1 MRILID
7 TNILLA
13 IVPKRSSERWLYEML
28 RNDTLVLILSNEI
41 IEEYEEKL
49 AWFYSEYFA
58 EIVLDELL
66 NLPLTEQT
74 EAFYKWQLIEEDKD
88 DNKFVDVAIA
98 LNADYIITNDKH
110 FKILYNIPF
119 PKVQTI
125 TIQEFKKVIENINT

>member
-1 MRILID
+1 MKCCVREI
-7 TNILLA
+7 A
-13 IVPKRSSERWLYEML
+13 
-28 RNDTLVLILSNEI
+28 LILSNEI

-66 NLPLTEQT
+66 NLPQTEQT

-98 LNADYIITNDKH
+98 SNADYIITNDKH
-110 FKILYNIPF
+110 FRILHTISF
-119 PKVQTI
+119 PKVQALTL
-125 TIQEFKKVIENINT
+125 QEFKDLLEHFNS

>member
-1 MRILID
+1 M
-7 TNILLA
+7 A
-13 IVPKRSSERWLYEML
+13 V

-49 AWFYSEYFA
+49 VWFYSEYFA

-66 NLPLTEQT
+66 NLPLTEQP

-98 LNADYIITNDKH
+98 SNADYIITNDKH
-110 FKILYNIPF
+110 FKILFNIPF
-119 PKVQTI
+119 PKVQAI
-125 TIQEFKKVIENINT
+125 TIQEFKKVIEKINN

>member
-7 TNILLA
+7 TNILLV

-49 AWFYSEYFA
+49 VWFYSEYFA

-66 NLPLTEQT
+66 NLPLTEQI
-74 EAFYKWQLIEEDKD
+74 EAFYKW
-88 DNKFVDVAIA
+88 
-98 LNADYIITNDKH
+98 H
-110 FKILYNIPF
+110 
-119 PKVQTI
+119 
-125 TIQEFKKVIENINT
+125 

>member
-1 MRILID
+1 MRVLID

-28 RNDTLVLILSNEI
+28 RNGELILILSNEI

-49 AWFYSEYFA
+49 SWFYSVYFS

-66 NLPLTEQT
+66 NLHQTEQI

-98 LNADYIITNDKH
+98 SNADYVITNDKH
-110 FKILYNIPF
+110 FKVLRNIPF
-119 PKVQTI
+119 PKVRTLSL
-125 TIQEFKKVIENINT
+125 QEFREVVQM

>member
-7 TNILLA
+7 INILLA

-28 RNDTLVLILSNEI
+28 RNDTIVLILSNEI

-49 AWFYSEYFA
+49 AWFYSKYFA

-98 LNADYIITNDKH
+98 SNADYIITYDKH
-110 FKILYNIPF
+110 FKILHNIPF
-119 PKVQTI
+119 PKIQAI